1 MYAIILIT
9 AAVLIVS
16 LYEFYTSRNWQQV
29 TSNTRNEVVFENR
42 NKTYGAYQI
51 RKDYDR
57 NFVLIMLGLM
67 GSVGIAYGAYLFT
80 RSNSE
85 FKIDIPT
92 DHPNDPDIVIDFPD
106 NPPIKTP
113 PVDKQLDNQT
123 AKTEQFIEPVITD
136 KPVENNVKTQDQIE
150 GTTVSSTTSNGTG
163 DQFTA
168 TTSSTTTTVIA
179 EPIPDVIPDF
189 VDVDAS
195 FPGGYSEMMKFLSNN
210 IRYPED
216 VLQMGGQGKVM
227 LRFVVGKDGE
237 IEQISVIRGVQG
249 FEELD
254 MEAMRVVKKMPK
266 WKPAQINGKAVKS
279 YFTLPIS
286 FQLN

>member
-92 DHPNDPDIVIDFPD
+92 DLPNDPGVVITFPD
-106 NPPIKTP
+106 PPIKTP
-113 PVDKQLDNQT
+113 PVDKHLDKQT
-123 AKTEQFIEPVITD
+123 AKTEQFIEPIATD
-136 KPVENNVKTQDQIE
+136 IPVQNTVESQDNLE

-168 TTSSTTTTVIA
+168 TTSTTTTTVIA
-179 EPIPDVIPDF
+179 DPIPDVIPDI

-210 IRYPED
+210 IHYPED